1 MERPQTTDCLWF
13 TVVKCGLDDY
23 EKQGIEAEK
32 ALAVGMSEKAKE
44 FLTPGGEIYRGA
56 PDGVD

>member
-44 FLTPGGEIYRGA
+44 FLTPGL
-56 PDGVD
+56 